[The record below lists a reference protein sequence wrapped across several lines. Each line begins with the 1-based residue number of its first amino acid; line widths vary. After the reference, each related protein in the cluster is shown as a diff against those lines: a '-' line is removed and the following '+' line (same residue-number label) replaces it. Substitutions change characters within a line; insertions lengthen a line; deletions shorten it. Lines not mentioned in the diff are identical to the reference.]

1 MFHSSRQVASG
12 FLGAALGCSALAI
25 ASSTVAQPAESAA
38 SAQFSDVNANYWARP
53 FIEELASRD
62 IIKGFPDGS
71 FKPSEPVT
79 RAQFAAIVRQ
89 AFDQPKIRRGNNF
102 RDVAANFWAK
112 PAIAQAYTTGFLSG
126 YPGNEFKPTQQ
137 IPKVQALVALASGLQ
152 LKPQGEVAESLSTY
166 SDAAKIPDYAKPG
179 IAAATETGIVV
190 NNPNVKFLNP
200 NDNATRADIAAFVYQ
215 ALVNQKQLEPLAQS
229 ERANRFIVKG
239 LSQPAATQATPTT
252 VAKGSGRL
260 MASGTKVNLKYIG
273 SDKAKL
279 VIAPGETLPVSFEV
293 ANDVV
298 NSQNVVLV
306 PRGSTVAGQIVPF
319 TVNSTTGAQFVA
331 RTLKIGADSYPMS
344 AISNP
349 VVPAARQNVTPNAVQ
364 NSLTTTAARAALG
377 SIFGGGGLN
386 PTSILTNVLLNQ
398 GAQSLRTTGSTAS
411 TTPDSVIILDPAQ
424 LVLTTQADVNLAAAK
439 TSGS

>member
-1 MFHSSRQVASG
+1 MFQYSRQVASG
-12 FLGAALGCSALAI
+12 FVGAALGCSVLAI
-25 ASSTVAQPAESAA
+25 ASTTVAQPNQPAA

-53 FIEELASRD
+53 FIEELASKD

-71 FKPSEPVT
+71 FKPNEPVT

-89 AFDQPKIRRGNNF
+89 AFDQPKIRRGNRF
-102 RDVAANFWAK
+102 SDVDANFWAT
-112 PAIAQAYTTGFLSG
+112 PAISQAYTTGFLSG
-126 YPGNEFKPTQQ
+126 YPGNEFQPKQQ

-152 LKPQGEVAESLSTY
+152 LEPQGQIAESLGVF
-166 SDAAKIPDYAKPG
+166 SDAAQIPDYAKSG

-215 ALVNQKQLEPLAQS
+215 ALVNQKQLEPLAKAD
-229 ERANRFIVKG
+229 RANRFIVKG
-239 LSQPAATQATPTT
+239 LSTPTAKTQATPAT
-252 VAKGSGRL
+252 VAKGTGRL
-260 MASGTKVNLKYIG
+260 MASGTKINLKYIG

-279 VIAPGETLPVSFEV
+279 VLAPGETLPVSFGV
-293 ANDVV
+293 ANNVV
-298 NSQNVVLV
+298 NAQNVVLI
-306 PRGSTVAGQIVPF
+306 PKGSTISGQIVPF

-331 RTLKIGADSYPMS
+331 QTLKVGANSYPIS

-349 VVPAARQNVTPNAVQ
+349 VVPAARQSVTPTAVQ
-364 NSLTTTAARAALG
+364 DSLTTTAARTALG
-377 SIFGGGGLN
+377 SILGGGGLN

-398 GAQSLRTTGSTAS
+398 GAQSLRTTGSAP
-411 TTPDSVIILDPAQ
+411 TTTDSVIILDPAQ

-439 TSGS
+439 TPGS